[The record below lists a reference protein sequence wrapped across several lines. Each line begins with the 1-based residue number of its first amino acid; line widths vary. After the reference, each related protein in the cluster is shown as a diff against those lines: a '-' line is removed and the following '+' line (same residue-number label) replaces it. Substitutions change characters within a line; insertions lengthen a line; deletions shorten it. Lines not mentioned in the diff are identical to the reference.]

1 MLQNRGYC
9 CSSKSCVHPRSSDFS
24 PKPYLSKLSFL
35 EHRYHF
41 TIQATNINSTSS
53 RISSGK
59 HWGTEFLSITYQLSQ
74 ACLPSRELY
83 KVEKPIFKSTID
95 YDQLISAN
103 HGRQLPNQGHLRNSD
118 IATIQFTSGTTSAPK
133 AACLS
138 HKSILNNGF
147 LVGRGMDLTE
157 RDIVCCPPPLYHCFG
172 LVLGLLAVM
181 THGICS
187 SFYKC
192 PTHSLKNIFD
202 CEQKYQVLTVRKEH
216 ASYCHRKHLTQERSL
231 DQSKTIDQPP
241 SMVSRQCFSPS
252 WNCFPKGCFTSIHL
266 MFIH

>member
-1 MLQNRGYC
+1 MISALNHI
-9 CSSKSCVHPRSSDFS
+9 SASCLFLSTDITLPYKPPTSTAPLLESLLGSTGGLNSCPS
-24 PKPYLSKLSFL
+24 P
-35 EHRYHF
+35 
-41 TIQATNINSTSS
+41 INSL
-53 RISSGK
+53 R
-59 HWGTEFLSITYQLSQ
+59 HVFLVENSINQ
-74 ACLPSRELY
+74 
-83 KVEKPIFKSTID
+83 VEKPIFKSTID

-192 PTHSLKNIFD
+192 PTHSLKKIFD
-202 CEQKYQVLTVRKEH
+202 CEQRYQVLTVRKEH

-252 WNCFPKGCFTSIHL
+252 WNCFPKGYFTSTHL